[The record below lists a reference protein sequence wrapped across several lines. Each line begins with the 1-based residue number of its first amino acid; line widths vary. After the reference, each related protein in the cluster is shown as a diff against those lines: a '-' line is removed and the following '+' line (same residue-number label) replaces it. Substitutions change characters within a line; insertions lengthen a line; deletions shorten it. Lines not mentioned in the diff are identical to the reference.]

1 MNENN
6 SVTQSGRDPETG
18 QFILGHTGSGGRPKG
33 SRNRLSERF
42 LIDLEA
48 QWEKSGADVLER
60 VAKDDPVDFMR
71 VVAGLLP
78 SKVDASLAII
88 DADLLREQTSFMA
101 AYKLARSIIGAD
113 AEDTPLIEA
122 SDEAKAKA
130 AN

>member
-1 MNENN
+1 MSDQTHNGRNPEN
-6 SVTQSGRDPETG
+6 G
-18 QFILGHTGSGGRPKG
+18 QFKLGHIGQGGRPKG
-33 SRNRLSERF
+33 ARNRLSEKF
-42 LIDLEA
+42 LTDLEA
-48 QWEKSGADVLER
+48 EWEASGPDVLKR

-78 SKVDASLAII
+78 SRVDASLAII